1 MINVGQ
7 FNLDNTIASGTITK
21 ITAPTGNIQTISAS
35 AVTDDGVTLKYNAHA
50 VVNADGSPVAP
61 AVIYSAAGTPLPAAA
76 TALNG
81 ATAIV
86 SDATT
91 PTYGGTYTSGG
102 AVYARVLCTGTE
114 WITA

>member
-7 FNLDNTIASGTITK
+7 FNLDNNITANTITK

-35 AVTDDGVTLKYNAHA
+35 AVTDDGVTLKYNALA

-61 AVIYSAAGTPLPAAA
+61 AIIYSAAGTPLPAASA
-76 TALNG
+76 ALKG
-81 ATAIV
+81 ARAVV

-91 PTYGGTYTSGG
+91 PTFLGAYTSGG
-102 AVYARVLCTGTE
+102 AVVAPVLCDGSA
-114 WITA
+114 WVTA